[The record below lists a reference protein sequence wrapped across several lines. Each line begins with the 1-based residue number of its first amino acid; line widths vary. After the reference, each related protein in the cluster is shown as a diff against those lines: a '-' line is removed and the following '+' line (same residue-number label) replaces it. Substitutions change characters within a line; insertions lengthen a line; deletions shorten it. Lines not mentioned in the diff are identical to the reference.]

1 MLWILDGHAITKIPL
16 SDLDLEATRKENPRR
31 GGRFLL
37 QIFPVRQLPQMPN
50 RFESSF

>member
-37 QIFPVRQLPQMPN
+37 ADFPRAPIAADAEPI
-50 RFESSF
+50 